1 MATDVAR
8 QQRGSR
14 RPARRGLQARA
25 TGVRGGNAQ
34 RLAKGLGWFSLALGL
49 AETFAPRTVTR
60 AIGAGGTRTSR
71 TITRLCGLREMASG
85 IGILTTPRPA
95 RWMTA
100 RVAGDVMDL
109 ALLAMASASRHV
121 RRPRMLVATTSV
133 AAATVLD
140 ATCAEQLRGGTGRTT
155 RVTRSITVSR
165 PASELYQF
173 WRDFSNLP
181 RVMEVVESVRQTG
194 EGRWHWVARV
204 AGMRLEWDSEVTEDR
219 PNERIA
225 WRSLPGARLATSGVV
240 YFEPAPGGRGT
251 EVTVEM
257 EYALP
262 GGAVTA
268 QLATLLGQAPEQ
280 RVQEDLRRFK
290 QLMETGEVV
299 AAQPAQ
305 RAARDRRSG
314 ARGGAR

>member
-1 MATDVAR
+1 
-8 QQRGSR
+8 
-14 RPARRGLQARA
+14 
-25 TGVRGGNAQ
+25 
-34 RLAKGLGWFSLALGL
+34 
-49 AETFAPRTVTR
+49 
-60 AIGAGGTRTSR
+60 
-71 TITRLCGLREMASG
+71 MASG
-85 IGILTTPRPA
+85 IGILSTPRPA

-100 RVAGDVMDL
+100 RVAGDVVDL

-140 ATCAEQLRGGTGRTT
+140 ATCAEQLRGGTGRTV
-155 RVTRSITVSR
+155 RVTRSITVNR
-165 PASELYQF
+165 PASEPYQF

-181 RVMEVVESVRQTG
+181 RVMELVDSVRQTG

-204 AGMRLEWDSEVTEDR
+204 AGMRVEWDVEVTEDR

-225 WRSLPGARLATSGVV
+225 WRSLPGAKLATSGVV
-240 YFEPAPGGRGT
+240 HFEPAPGGRGT

-257 EYALP
+257 EYAPP

-290 QLMETGEVV
+290 QLMETGDVV

-305 RAARDRRSG
+305 RTTRDRRPG
-314 ARGGAR
+314 ARGGTR